1 MQMSDVDPGGG
12 LNAGAQ
18 QGTSTAYEASSAL
31 GGVFV
36 DPEFDVLIRRAIEL
50 LNAARPMPLS
60 ASSIINKEE
69 VLELL
74 QRCLQNLPDEIR
86 AARWLLKEREDFLK
100 RVHRE
105 GDEIL
110 ATARTQAETMVQRT
124 EVVKAAEQRARR
136 TVEEAEATAKR
147 LRLETE
153 DYCDTKLGSFE
164 IALERIL
171 NTVTQA
177 RSRLQGDPLGDLMQD
192 YNPDPAP
199 ALDDGFFDQ
208 DTQD

>member
-1 MQMSDVDPGGG
+1 MTDVQPTDTSDNPGGG
-12 LNAGAQ
+12 A
-18 QGTSTAYEASSAL
+18 ASSSAV
-31 GGVFV
+31 GGAII
-36 DPEFDVLIRRAIEL
+36 DPEFDLLLRRAIEL
-50 LNAARPMPLS
+50 VDAARPMPLS
-60 ASSIINKEE
+60 ASSMINKEE

-74 QRCLQNLPDEIR
+74 QRCLNNLPEEIR

-100 RVHRE
+100 RVNRE

-110 ATARTQAETMVQRT
+110 AAARTQAEVMVQRT
-124 EVVKAAEQRARR
+124 EVVKVAEQRARR
-136 TVEEAEATAKR
+136 TVEEAEAKAKR

-177 RSRLQGDPLGDLMQD
+177 RSRLQGDPLGDLMQE
-192 YNPDPAP
+192 YKRETEPVAQ
-199 ALDDGFFDQ
+199 DDGFFDQ
-208 DTQD
+208 DIPE

>member
-1 MQMSDVDPGGG
+1 MTDIDP
-12 LNAGAQ
+12 NTTATHQ
-18 QGTSTAYEASSAL
+18 TSSGT
-31 GGVFV
+31 FV
-36 DPEFDVLIRRAIEL
+36 DPEFDLLLRRAIEMVD
-50 LNAARPMPLS
+50 AARPMPLS
-60 ASSIINKEE
+60 ASSMINKEE

-74 QRCLQNLPDEIR
+74 QNCLNRLPEEMR

-110 ATARTQAETMVQRT
+110 AAARSQAEAMVQRT

-136 TVEEAEATAKR
+136 MVEEAEATARR

-164 IALERIL
+164 NALERIL
-171 NTVTQA
+171 NTVKEA
-177 RSRLQGDPLGDLMQD
+177 RTRLQGDPLADLVRA
-192 YNPDPAP
+192 YGPEPDPEP
-199 ALDDGFFDQ
+199 DDGFFDQ
-208 DTQD
+208 DTVG

>member
-1 MQMSDVDPGGG
+1 MTDADSRTTASHRPFS
-12 LNAGAQ
+12 
-18 QGTSTAYEASSAL
+18 GT
-31 GGVFV
+31 FV
-36 DPEFDVLIRRAIEL
+36 DPEFDLLLRKAIEL
-50 LNAARPMPLS
+50 VGAARPMPLS
-60 ASSIINKEE
+60 ASSMINKEE

-74 QRCLQNLPDEIR
+74 QNCLSRLPEEMR

-110 ATARTQAETMVQRT
+110 SAARSQAETMVQRT

-136 TVEEAEATAKR
+136 MVEEAEATSRR

-164 IALERIL
+164 NALERIL
-171 NTVTQA
+171 NTVREA
-177 RSRLQGDPLGDLMQD
+177 RTRLQGDPMEDLARAYGPEPVPEQTASD
-192 YNPDPAP
+192 S
-199 ALDDGFFDQ
+199 FFDQ
-208 DTQD
+208 DTTG

>member
-1 MQMSDVDPGGG
+1 MADIDP
-12 LNAGAQ
+12 NTSATHQAVAG
-18 QGTSTAYEASSAL
+18 T
-31 GGVFV
+31 FV
-36 DPEFDVLIRRAIEL
+36 DPEFDLLLRRAIEL
-50 LNAARPMPLS
+50 VDTARPMPLS
-60 ASSIINKEE
+60 ASSMINKDE

-74 QRCLQNLPDEIR
+74 QSCLNRLPEEMR

-110 ATARTQAETMVQRT
+110 VAARSQAEAMVQRT

-136 TVEEAEATAKR
+136 MVEEAEATARR

-164 IALERIL
+164 NALERIL
-171 NTVTQA
+171 NTVKEA
-177 RSRLQGDPLGDLMQD
+177 RSRLQGDPLADLVRAYD
-192 YNPDPAP
+192 SEPEPEP
-199 ALDDGFFDQ
+199 DGFFDQ
-208 DTQD
+208 DTVG